1 MWMIPFGTYG
11 WADTDHPINK
21 LTNNRVLIGEGTEV
35 GGRRAGVRT
44 QDSEDERMDEWDGLL
59 WEG

>member
-1 MWMIPFGTYG
+1 MDWGRDGGQMSEVGSRMS
-11 WADTDHPINK
+11 D
-21 LTNNRVLIGEGTEV
+21 V

-44 QDSEDERMDEWDGLL
+44 QDSENERMDEWDGLL